1 MISPYRM
8 SLPSNQKLSIDF
20 YMLPCCFVVYTQC
33 DVSKSC
39 LFFIYYHTKF
49 HDPTL
54 LLFLLPLQNFLDH
67 HIVITAF
74 GSKLGGVRVGWN
86 LLT

>member
-1 MISPYRM
+1 MYVFHAVIILFLSY
-8 SLPSNQKLSIDF
+8 SLNHG
-20 YMLPCCFVVYTQC
+20 
-33 DVSKSC
+33 KSC
-39 LFFIYYHTKF
+39 FFIYYHTKF

-86 LLT
+86 LLTWSSNKVSC